1 MKSFNLSE
9 WAVTHRAFV
18 LFLLIGTLGIGVFS
32 FTQLGRLEDPNF
44 NVPTMNAVVAW
55 PGATAQQVQDQVLNR
70 MERELQQ
77 IEGIDFVRSF
87 ARQGY
92 GGLNFWMKGGT
103 PKAELERAWYL
114 ARKKIGDVR
123 HEFPEGVRGPFFDDE
138 FTDVYSVLY
147 AFSAPELSWPELQ
160 ILGEDVKRRL
170 QAVPGVSKVDV
181 FGRQAER
188 VYVEF
193 SSRRLAALDI
203 SPQTLIDALARQN
216 ALSPSGSVEGPSDR
230 VFVRLSEAGS
240 GLRDARDVAAVPI
253 EVGGRLLQL
262 ADVAQVS
269 SGLED
274 PPQFTV
280 RHNGRPVLMLGIT
293 FKRSDNILQLGAVL
307 DERMAALKAALPL
320 GVVVE
325 KVADQPRIVG
335 ESVWEFEKSFLEALA
350 IVLAVC
356 FLFLGWR
363 TGIVVA
369 ASVPLVLALV
379 AAVMLVMG
387 WNLDRISLGALI
399 IALGLLVDDT
409 IIAVEMMVVK
419 LEQGWERVR
428 AATHAYSSTAF
439 PMLTGT
445 LVTVAGFMPVGFARS
460 ISGEYAGGIFWVV
473 GVALIAS
480 WFVAV
485 VFTPYLGLV
494 LLPQGG
500 KGRAARATHAP
511 ATQLGSEPTTAAA
524 APAAEPGAPAAADPY
539 ARPIYQR
546 LRRVV
551 RWCVAHRAVVL
562 GATLLALLVSAAGMT
577 LVQQQFFPTASRLE
591 LIVDLRMREGA
602 SFTATEAQ
610 VQRLEAV
617 LAQDPQITHFT
628 AYTGAGAPRF
638 FLSISADL
646 PNPGLAQIIVN
657 TANIADR
664 EAVRGRLLELFARN
678 EQFPDLRG
686 RVTRFEF
693 GPPVGFP
700 VQFRVIGPDSAQVR
714 AIAYRVRDTV
724 RQSPLV
730 RDTQLDWNEQV
741 RALRVDLD
749 QDKARLLGISNADV
763 SAMTQMVLSGVPVT
777 QIRRGED
784 LIDVTLR
791 ASAEERL
798 ALERLGDVSLFTRSG
813 AVVPLSQV
821 ATLVPTFEEPV
832 LWRRNRD
839 MVLTVRADV
848 QDGVQGPS
856 ASSKI
861 WPTLQPVADSLPPG
875 YRIEIG
881 GAAEETGKSDSALF
895 AVFPLMFV
903 VMLFFLMLQLQ
914 SFARVAMVFL
924 TAPLALIGVVPALLL
939 FNAPFGFVA
948 LLGVI
953 ALSGMVMRNAVIL
966 VDQIDTDIAAGV
978 SPAQAVVEATV
989 RRSRPVVLTAA
1000 SAVLAM
1006 VPLAG
1011 SVFWGP
1017 MAMAIM
1023 GGLIVGTV
1031 LTLGVVPALYATWFR
1046 VRPVGRFE
1054 DDAPALALQPN

>member
-1 MKSFNLSE
+1 MKSFNLST
-9 WAVTHRAFV
+9 WAVTHRSLV
-18 LFLLIGTLGIGVFS
+18 LFLIIGTLLVGTFS
-32 FTQLGRLEDPNF
+32 FTRLGRLEDPSF

-70 MERELQQ
+70 MERELQK
-77 IEGIDFVRSF
+77 IEGIDHVRSF

-103 PKAELERAWYL
+103 PKHELERAWYL
-114 ARKKIGDVR
+114 ARKKIADVR
-123 HEFPEGVRGPFFDDE
+123 HEFPEGVRGPFFNDE

-147 AFSAPELSWPELQ
+147 AFSAPELGWSELQ
-160 ILGEDVKRRL
+160 VLVEDARRQL
-170 QAVPGVSKVDV
+170 QGVPGVSKIDV
-181 FGRQAER
+181 FGRQTEK

-193 SSRRLAALDI
+193 NSNRLASLGI
-203 SPQTLIDALARQN
+203 SPQVIIDTLARQN
-216 ALSPSGSVEGPSDR
+216 LMSPTGSVEGAGER
-230 VFVRLSEAGS
+230 VFVRVGDQGS
-240 GLRDARDVAAVPI
+240 PGDGRVQNARDVGDVPI
-253 EVGGRLLQL
+253 EAGGRLLKL
-262 ADVAQVS
+262 SDVAQVH

-280 RHNGRPVLMLGIT
+280 RHNGQPVLMLGVT
-293 FKRSDNILQLGAVL
+293 FERSGNILKLGAAL
-307 DERMAALKAALPL
+307 DERMDRLRAALPV
-320 GVVVE
+320 GVTVD
-325 KVADQPRIVG
+325 KAADQPRVVD

-363 TGIVVA
+363 TGVVVA
-369 ASVPLVLALV
+369 ASVPLVLAVV
-379 AAVMLVMG
+379 ATVMLAMG

-399 IALGLLVDDT
+399 IALGLLVDDA

-419 LEQGWERVR
+419 MEQGWDKVQ
-428 AATHAYSSTAF
+428 AAGFAYTTTAF

-473 GVALIAS
+473 GVALVAS

-485 VFTPYLGLV
+485 VFTPYLGVV
-494 LLPQGG
+494 LLPDTL
-500 KGRAARATHAP
+500 KAH
-511 ATQLGSEPTTAAA
+511 GS
-524 APAAEPGAPAAADPY
+524 DPY
-539 ARPIYQR
+539 ARPVYTR

-551 RWCVAHRAVVL
+551 RWCVGHRWVVL
-562 GATLLALLVSAAGMT
+562 GTTVLAFGVSAAGMA
-577 LVQQQFFPTASRLE
+577 LVPQQFFPTASRLE
-591 LIVDLRMREGA
+591 LIVDLRLREGA
-602 SFTATEAQ
+602 SFTATQTQ
-610 VQRLEAV
+610 VQRLEEV
-617 LAQDPQITHFT
+617 LKADPQIQSFT

-657 TANIADR
+657 TRNIDDR
-664 EAVRGRLLELFARN
+664 EAVRSRLIALFEKN

-700 VQFRVIGPDSAQVR
+700 VQFRVIGPDTAQVR
-714 AIAYRVRDTV
+714 EIAYRVRDTV
-724 RQSPLV
+724 RESPLV

-741 RALRVDLD
+741 RAIRVHLD
-749 QDKARLLGISNADV
+749 QYKARLLGITSADV
-763 SAMTQMVLSGVPVT
+763 GAMTQLVFSGATAT

-784 LIDVTLR
+784 LIDVTVR
-791 ASAEERL
+791 ASAEERMT
-798 ALERLGDVSLFTRSG
+798 LERLGDVSLFARTG

-821 ATLVPTFEEPV
+821 ATLEPTFEEPV

-839 MVLTVRADV
+839 MALTVRADV
-848 QDGVQGPS
+848 QDGVQGPAATS
-856 ASSKI
+856 RI
-861 WPTLQPVADSLPPG
+861 WPTLQPVVDSLPPG

-881 GAAEETGKSDSALF
+881 GASEETAKSDRALF

-914 SFARVAMVFL
+914 SFSRMTLVFL
-924 TAPLALIGVVPALLL
+924 TAPLALIGVVPALLI

-966 VDQIDTDIAAGV
+966 VDQIDTEIDAGV
-978 SPAQAVVEATV
+978 PAGHAVVEATV

-1000 SAVLAM
+1000 AAVLAM
-1006 VPLAG
+1006 VPLVG

-1017 MAMAIM
+1017 MAIAIM
-1023 GGLIVGTV
+1023 GGLVVATA
-1031 LTLGVVPALYATWFR
+1031 LTLAFVPALYAAWFN
-1046 VRPVGRFE
+1046 VRLDAL
-1054 DDAPALALQPN
+1054 DDEAPARASPPPQPSAGV

>member
-1 MKSFNLSE
+1 MKSFNLSQ
-9 WAVTHRAFV
+9 WAVTHRALV
-18 LFLLIGTLGIGVFS
+18 LFLIIGTLVVGAFS
-32 FTQLGRLEDPNF
+32 FTRLGRLEDPNF

-55 PGATAQQVQDQVLNR
+55 PGATARQVQDQVLNR
-70 MERELQQ
+70 MERELQK
-77 IEGIDFVRSF
+77 IEGIDHVRSF

-103 PKAELERAWYL
+103 PKHELDRAWYL
-114 ARKKIGDVR
+114 ARKKIADVR
-123 HEFPEGVRGPFFDDE
+123 HEFPDGVRGPFFNDE

-160 ILGEDVKRRL
+160 VLVEDAKRQL
-170 QAVPGVSKVDV
+170 QAVPGVTKIDV
-181 FGRQAER
+181 FGRQTEK

-193 SSRRLAALDI
+193 SSARLAALGI
-203 SPQTLIDALARQN
+203 GPQTLIEALARQN
-216 ALSPSGSVEGPSDR
+216 AVAPSGSVEGRADR
-230 VFVRLSEAGS
+230 VFVRLSEGGQ
-240 GLRDARDVAAVPI
+240 GLRDVRDVAEVPI
-253 EVGGRLLQL
+253 EAGGRLLKL
-262 ADVAQVS
+262 SDVADVT

-280 RHNGRPVLMLGIT
+280 RHNGQPVLMLGIT
-293 FKRSDNILQLGAVL
+293 FARSGNILKLGAAL
-307 DERMAALKAALPL
+307 DERMAALQAALPL
-320 GVVVE
+320 GVSVD
-325 KVADQPRIVG
+325 KVADQPKIVD
-335 ESVWEFEKSFLEALA
+335 ESVWEFERSFLEALA

-379 AAVMLVMG
+379 AIVMMAMG

-399 IALGLLVDDT
+399 IALGLLVDDA

-419 LEQGWERVR
+419 IEQGWDRVR
-428 AATHAYSSTAF
+428 AATFAYTSTAF

-445 LVTVAGFMPVGFARS
+445 LVTVAGFMPVGFAKS

-485 VFTPYLGLV
+485 VFTPYLGVV
-494 LLPQGG
+494 LLPKAMKAHGG
-500 KGRAARATHAP
+500 AHP
-511 ATQLGSEPTTAAA
+511 SVSH
-524 APAAEPGAPAAADPY
+524 DPY
-539 ARPIYQR
+539 ARPLYDR
-546 LRRVV
+546 LRRAVG
-551 RWCVAHRAVVL
+551 WCVSHRWWVL
-562 GATLLALLVSAAGMT
+562 GATVLAFAVSAAGMT

-591 LIVDLRMREGA
+591 LIVDLRLREGA
-602 SFTATEAQ
+602 SFTATETQ
-610 VQRLEAV
+610 VKRLEAV
-617 LAQDPQITHFT
+617 LKQDPQAAHFT

-657 TANIADR
+657 TKSIADR
-664 EAVRGRLLELFARN
+664 EAVRARLLELFATG

-700 VQFRVIGPDSAQVR
+700 VQFRVIGPDAAQVR
-714 AIAYRVRDTV
+714 EIAGRVRDTV
-724 RQSPLV
+724 RRSPLV
-730 RDTQLDWNEQV
+730 RDAQLDWNEQV
-741 RALRVDLD
+741 RAIDVRVD
-749 QDKARLLGISNADV
+749 QDKARLLGITSADIG
-763 SAMTQMVLSGVPVT
+763 AMTQTVLGGAPVT

-791 ASAEERL
+791 ATAEERL
-798 ALERLGDVSLFTRSG
+798 ALERLGDVNLFTRSG

-821 ATLVPTFEEPV
+821 ATLTPTFEEPV

-839 MVLTVRADV
+839 MALTVRADV
-848 QDGVQGPS
+848 MDGVQGPA
-856 ASSKI
+856 ASSRI
-861 WPTLQPVADSLPPG
+861 WPTLQPIVAGLPAG

-881 GAAEETGKSDSALF
+881 GAAEETAKSDTALF

-914 SFARVAMVFL
+914 NFSRMTMVFL
-924 TAPLALIGVVPALLL
+924 TAPLALIGVVPALLI

-978 SPAQAVVEATV
+978 PPAEALVEATV
-989 RRSRPVVLTAA
+989 RRARPVVLTAA
-1000 SAVLAM
+1000 AAVLAM
-1006 VPLAG
+1006 VPLVS

-1017 MAMAIM
+1017 MAIAIM

-1031 LTLGVVPALYATWFR
+1031 LTLAFVPALYAAWFR
-1046 VRPVGRFE
+1046 VGRRAAASAMPIE
-1054 DDAPALALQPN
+1054 PSSEPLTS

>member
-1 MKSFNLSE
+1 MKTFNLSE
-9 WAVTHRAFV
+9 WAVTHRALV
-18 LFLLIGTLGIGVFS
+18 LFLILATLLVGLVS
-32 FTQLGRLEDPNF
+32 FNRLGRLEDPNF

-77 IEGIDFVRSF
+77 IEGIDHVRSF

-114 ARKKIGDVR
+114 ARKKIADVR
-123 HEFPEGVRGPFFDDE
+123 HEFPEGVRGPFFNDE

-147 AFSAPELSWPELQ
+147 AFAAPELSWPELQ
-160 ILGEDVKRRL
+160 VLVEDAKREL

-181 FGRQAER
+181 FGRQAEQ
-188 VYVEF
+188 VHVEF
-193 SSRRLAALDI
+193 SSRRLAALGI
-203 SPQTLIDALARQN
+203 GPQTLIEALSRQN
-216 ALSPSGSVEGPSDR
+216 AVAPAGSVEGAADR
-230 VFVRLSEAGS
+230 VFVRLSAQGA
-240 GLRDARDVAAVPI
+240 GLRDAADVAEVPI
-253 EVGGRLLQL
+253 EVGGRLLRL
-262 ADVAQVS
+262 ADVAEVR
-269 SGLED
+269 SGLEE
-274 PPQFTV
+274 PPQFSV
-280 RHNGRPVLMLGIT
+280 RHNGQPVVMLGLS
-293 FKRSDNILQLGAVL
+293 FERSGNILKLGAAL
-307 DERMAALKAALPL
+307 DERMAALQAALPL
-320 GVVVE
+320 GVTVD
-325 KVADQPRIVG
+325 KVADQPRIVD
-335 ESVWEFEKSFLEALA
+335 ESVWEFERAFLEALA

-379 AAVMLVMG
+379 AIVMAVMG

-399 IALGLLVDDT
+399 IALGLLVDDA

-419 LEQGWERVR
+419 IEQGWDRVR
-428 AATHAYSSTAF
+428 AATFAYTSTAF

-445 LVTVAGFMPVGFARS
+445 LVTVAGFMPVGFAKS

-485 VFTPYLGLV
+485 VFTPYLGV
-494 LLPQGG
+494 LMLPKVMPRHGG
-500 KGRAARATHAP
+500 
-511 ATQLGSEPTTAAA
+511 
-524 APAAEPGAPAAADPY
+524 DPY
-539 ARPIYQR
+539 ARPVYAR
-546 LRRVV
+546 LRTVL
-551 RWCVAHRAVVL
+551 RWCVGHRVLVL
-562 GATLLALLVSAAGMT
+562 GAAVLAFGVSAAGMG

-591 LIVDLRMREGA
+591 LIIDLRLREGA

-610 VQRLEAV
+610 VKRLEAV
-617 LAQDPQITHFT
+617 LKQDPQVAHFT

-646 PNPGLAQIIVN
+646 PNPGLSQVIVN
-657 TANIADR
+657 TRSIADR
-664 EAVRGRLLELFARN
+664 EAVRGRLLALFERN
-678 EQFPDLRG
+678 EAFPDLRA

-700 VQFRVIGPDSAQVR
+700 VQYRVIGPDAAEVR
-714 AIAYRVRDTV
+714 EIAYRVRDTV

-741 RALRVDLD
+741 RTIAVELD
-749 QDKARLLGISNADV
+749 QSKARLLGISSADV
-763 SAMTQMVLSGVPVT
+763 AAMTQLVLSGAPVT

-784 LIDVTLR
+784 LIDVNLR
-791 ASAEERL
+791 AAPEERL
-798 ALERLGDVSLFTRSG
+798 ALERLGDLSLFTRSG
-813 AVVPLSQV
+813 AVVPLSQI
-821 ATLVPTFEEPV
+821 ATLTPTFEEPV

-839 MVLTVRADV
+839 MALTVRADV
-848 QDGVQGPS
+848 QDGVQGPA

-861 WPTLQPVADSLPPG
+861 WPTLQPIVAALPPG
-875 YRIEIG
+875 YRLEIG
-881 GAAEETGKSDSALF
+881 GAAEETAKSDRALF

-914 SFARVAMVFL
+914 SFSRMAMVFL
-924 TAPLALIGVVPALLL
+924 TAPLALIGVVPALLV

-966 VDQIDTDIAAGV
+966 VDQIDSDIAAGV
-978 SPAQAVVEATV
+978 PAAEALVEATV
-989 RRSRPVVLTAA
+989 RRARPVVLTGA

-1006 VPLAG
+1006 VPLVG

-1017 MAMAIM
+1017 MAIAIM
-1023 GGLIVGTV
+1023 GGLIVATV
-1031 LTLGVVPALYATWFR
+1031 LTLLVVPVLYAAWFR
-1046 VRPVGRFE
+1046 VRPAGAGAGRLPLQ
-1054 DDAPALALQPN
+1054 APGVVPT

>member
-1 MKSFNLSE
+1 MKSFNLST
-9 WAVTHRAFV
+9 WAVTHRALV
-18 LFLLIGTLGIGVFS
+18 LFLIIGTLLVGTFS

-70 MERELQQ
+70 MERELQK
-77 IEGIDFVRSF
+77 IEGIDNVRSF

-103 PKAELERAWYL
+103 PKHELERAWYL
-114 ARKKIGDVR
+114 ARKKIADVR
-123 HEFPEGVRGPFFDDE
+123 HEFPEGVRGPFFNDE
-138 FTDVYSVLY
+138 FTDVYSVLV

-160 ILGEDVKRRL
+160 VLVEDAKRQL
-170 QAVPGVSKVDV
+170 QAVPGVTKIDV
-181 FGRQAER
+181 FGRQAEK
-188 VYVEF
+188 VFVEF
-193 SSRRLAALDI
+193 SSSRLAALSI
-203 SPQTLIDALARQN
+203 SPQVLSEALSRQN
-216 ALSPSGSVEGPSDR
+216 LVSPSGSTEGAADR
-230 VFVRLSEAGS
+230 VFVRVTDKGGHASGS
-240 GLRDARDVAAVPI
+240 FRNAQDVGDVPI
-253 EVGGRLLQL
+253 EAGGRLLKL
-262 ADVAQVS
+262 SDVARVY

-274 PPQFTV
+274 PPQFTA
-280 RHNGRPVLMLGIT
+280 RHNGQPVLMLGVT
-293 FKRSDNILQLGAVL
+293 FERSGNILKLGAAL
-307 DERMAALKAALPL
+307 DQRLATLQAALPL
-320 GVVVE
+320 GVKVD
-325 KVADQPRIVG
+325 KVADQPRVVD

-379 AAVMLVMG
+379 ATVMLAMG

-399 IALGLLVDDT
+399 IALGLLVDDA

-419 LEQGWERVR
+419 MEQGWDKVR
-428 AATHAYSSTAF
+428 AAGFAYTTTAF

-445 LVTVAGFMPVGFARS
+445 LVTVAGFMPVGFAKS

-473 GVALIAS
+473 GVALVAS

-485 VFTPYLGLV
+485 VFTPYLGV
-494 LLPQGG
+494 MLLPKTMKAHGG
-500 KGRAARATHAP
+500 
-511 ATQLGSEPTTAAA
+511 
-524 APAAEPGAPAAADPY
+524 DPY
-539 ARPIYQR
+539 ARPVYAR
-546 LRRVV
+546 LRRAV
-551 RWCVAHRAVVL
+551 RWCVGHRWMVL
-562 GATLLALLVSAAGMT
+562 GATVLAFTVSAAGMA

-591 LIVDLRMREGA
+591 LIVDLRLREGA

-610 VQRLEAV
+610 VKRLEQV
-617 LAQDPQITHFT
+617 LKADPQVASFS

-646 PNPGLAQIIVN
+646 PNPGLAQIVVN
-657 TANIADR
+657 TRSIADR
-664 EAVRGRLLELFARN
+664 EAVRGRLLELFAKN

-700 VQFRVIGPDSAQVR
+700 VQFRVIGPETAQVR
-714 AIAYRVRDTV
+714 EIAYRVRDTV

-741 RALRVDLD
+741 RAVRVQLD
-749 QDKARLLGISNADV
+749 QDKARLLGITSADV
-763 SAMTQMVLSGVPVT
+763 GAMTQLVLSGAPVT

-791 ASAEERL
+791 AVPEERL
-798 ALERLGDVSLFTRSG
+798 ALERLGDVNLFTRNG

-839 MVLTVRADV
+839 MALTVRADV
-848 QDGVQGPS
+848 QDGVQGP
-856 ASSKI
+856 AATSKI
-861 WPTLQPVADSLPPG
+861 WPTLQPVVASLPPG

-881 GAAEETGKSDSALF
+881 GASEETAKSDRALF
-895 AVFPLMFV
+895 AVFPLMGV

-914 SFARVAMVFL
+914 SFSRMTMVFL
-924 TAPLALIGVVPALLL
+924 TAPLALIGVVPALLI

-966 VDQIDTDIAAGV
+966 VDQIDSDIASGV
-978 SPAQAVVEATV
+978 PPVDAVVEATV

-1000 SAVLAM
+1000 AAVLAM

-1031 LTLGVVPALYATWFR
+1031 LTLAFVPALYAAWFR
-1046 VRPVGRFE
+1046 VGRG
-1054 DDAPALALQPN
+1054 LATDPLAGIPELQST

>member
-1 MKSFNLSE
+1 MRSFNLSE
-9 WAVTHRAFV
+9 WAVTHRALV
-18 LFLLIGTLGIGVFS
+18 LFLIVGTLVVGAFS
-32 FTQLGRLEDPNF
+32 FTRLGRLEDPSF

-70 MERELQQ
+70 MERELQK
-77 IEGIDFVRSF
+77 IEGIDHVRSF

-103 PKAELERAWYL
+103 PKHELERAWYL
-114 ARKKIGDVR
+114 ARKKIADVR
-123 HEFPEGVRGPFFDDE
+123 HEFPEGVRGPFFNDE

-160 ILGEDVKRRL
+160 VLVEDAKRQL
-170 QAVPGVSKVDV
+170 QAVPGVTKIDV
-181 FGRQAER
+181 FGRQAEK

-193 SSRRLAALDI
+193 SSSKLAALGL
-203 SPQTLIDALARQN
+203 SPQVLMDALARQN
-216 ALSPSGSVEGPSDR
+216 AVAPTGSIEGRYDR
-230 VFVRLSEAGS
+230 VFVRLASTAS
-240 GLRDARDVAAVPI
+240 GQPGGFDSVQDVAQVPI
-253 EVGGRLLQL
+253 EAGGRLLQL
-262 ADVAQVS
+262 GDVATVR

-280 RHNGRPVLMLGIT
+280 RHNGQPVVMLGVS
-293 FKRSDNILQLGAVL
+293 FERSGNILKLGAAL
-307 DERMAALKAALPL
+307 DARMAALQAALPL
-320 GVVVE
+320 GVTVD
-325 KVADQPRIVG
+325 KVADQPRIVD

-379 AAVMLVMG
+379 ATVMLVMG

-399 IALGLLVDDT
+399 IALGLLVDDA

-419 LEQGWERVR
+419 IEQGWDRVR
-428 AATHAYSSTAF
+428 AATFAYSSTAF

-445 LVTVAGFMPVGFARS
+445 LVTMAGFMPVGFAKS

-473 GVALIAS
+473 GVALLAS

-485 VFTPYLGLV
+485 VFTPYLGVV
-494 LLPQGG
+494 LLPRVMKTHGG
-500 KGRAARATHAP
+500 
-511 ATQLGSEPTTAAA
+511 
-524 APAAEPGAPAAADPY
+524 DPY
-539 ARPIYQR
+539 ARPLYTR

-551 RWCVAHRAVVL
+551 RGSVAHRWAVL
-562 GATLLALLVSAAGMT
+562 GATALAFVLSAAGMT

-591 LIVDLRMREGA
+591 LIVDLRLGEGA
-602 SFTATEAQ
+602 SFAATEAQ
-610 VQRLEAV
+610 VKRLEAV
-617 LAQDPQITHFT
+617 LKQDPQIAHFT

-657 TANIADR
+657 TKSIEDR
-664 EAVRGRLLELFARN
+664 EAVRGRLLELFAKG

-700 VQFRVIGPDSAQVR
+700 VQFRVIGPEPAQVR
-714 AIAYRVRDTV
+714 EVAYRVRDAV
-724 RQSPLV
+724 RASPLV

-741 RALRVDLD
+741 RALHVQLD
-749 QDKARLLGISNADV
+749 QDQARLLGISNADV
-763 SAMTQMVLSGVPVT
+763 GAMTQLVLSGAPVT

-784 LIDVTLR
+784 LVDVTLR
-791 ASAEERL
+791 AVPEERL
-798 ALERLGDVSLFTRSG
+798 ALERLGDVSLFSRSATG
-813 AVVPLSQV
+813 GWQVVPLSQV
-821 ATLVPTFEEPV
+821 ATITPTFEEPV
-832 LWRRNRD
+832 LWRRNRE
-839 MVLTVRADV
+839 MALTVRADV
-848 QDGVQGPS
+848 QDGVQGPAAS
-856 ASSKI
+856 ARI
-861 WPTLQPVADSLPPG
+861 WPTLQPIVASLPAG
-875 YRIEIG
+875 YRIEVG
-881 GAAEETGKSDSALF
+881 GAAEETAKSDRALF

-914 SFARVAMVFL
+914 SFSRMTMVFL

-966 VDQIDTDIAAGV
+966 VDQIDTDIRAGL
-978 SPAQAVVEATV
+978 PPMEAVVEATV

-1000 SAVLAM
+1000 AAVLAM

-1017 MAMAIM
+1017 MAIAIM

-1031 LTLGVVPALYATWFR
+1031 LTLAFVPALYAAWFR
-1046 VRPVGRFE
+1046 LGRQATQGE
-1054 DDAPALALQPN
+1054 PSNPAAHQAT

>member
-18 LFLLIGTLGIGVFS
+18 LFLIVGTLLVGAFS
-32 FTQLGRLEDPNF
+32 FTRLGRLEDPSF

-70 MERELQQ
+70 MERELQK
-77 IEGIDFVRSF
+77 IEGIDHVRSF

-103 PKAELERAWYL
+103 PKHELERAWYL
-114 ARKKIGDVR
+114 ARKKIADVR
-123 HEFPEGVRGPFFDDE
+123 HEFPDGVRGPFFNDE

-160 ILGEDVKRRL
+160 VLVEDAKRKL
-170 QAVPGVSKVDV
+170 QAVPGVIKIDV
-181 FGRQAER
+181 FGRQAEK

-193 SSRRLAALDI
+193 TSSRLAALGI
-203 SPQTLIDALARQN
+203 SPQTLVEALARQN
-216 ALSPSGSVEGPSDR
+216 LVSPTGSIEGSSDR
-230 VFVRLSEAGS
+230 VFVRIADKGS
-240 GLRDARDVAAVPI
+240 SGRLPGSFQTARDVAEVPI
-253 EVGGRLLQL
+253 EAGGRLLKL
-262 ADVAQVS
+262 GDVAQVK

-280 RHNGRPVLMLGIT
+280 RHNGQPVLMLGVT
-293 FKRSDNILQLGAVL
+293 FERSGNILKLGAAL
-307 DERMAALKAALPL
+307 AERMAALQAALPL
-320 GVVVE
+320 GVTVD
-325 KVADQPRIVG
+325 KVADQPKIVDA
-335 ESVWEFEKSFLEALA
+335 SVWEFEKSFLEALA

-379 AAVMLVMG
+379 ATVMLAMG

-399 IALGLLVDDT
+399 IALGLLVDDA

-419 LEQGWERVR
+419 IEQGWDRVR
-428 AATHAYSSTAF
+428 AATFAYSSTAF

-445 LVTVAGFMPVGFARS
+445 LITVAGFMPVGFAKS

-485 VFTPYLGLV
+485 VFTPYLGVV
-494 LLPQGG
+494 LLPKVMRG
-500 KGRAARATHAP
+500 HAG
-511 ATQLGSEPTTAAA
+511 Q
-524 APAAEPGAPAAADPY
+524 PGADPY
-539 ARPIYQR
+539 ARPVYQR
-546 LRRVV
+546 LRRMVG
-551 RWCVAHRAVVL
+551 WCVLHRGCVL
-562 GATLLALLVSAAGMT
+562 AATVLAFVVSAAGMS
-577 LVQQQFFPTASRLE
+577 LVQKQFFPTASRHE
-591 LIVDLRMREGA
+591 LIVDLRLREGA
-602 SFTATEAQ
+602 SFTATETQ
-610 VQRLEAV
+610 VKRLEQV
-617 LAQDPQITHFT
+617 LKADPQITRFT

-638 FLSISADL
+638 FLSLSADL

-657 TANIADR
+657 TKSIADR
-664 EAVRGRLLELFARN
+664 EAVRGRLLAIFAKG
-678 EQFPDLRG
+678 EQFPELRG

-700 VQFRVIGPDSAQVR
+700 VQFRVIGPDTAQVR
-714 AIAYRVRDTV
+714 EIAYRVRDTV

-741 RALRVDLD
+741 RSMRVQLD
-749 QDKARLLGISNADV
+749 QDQARLLGITSADV
-763 SAMTQMVLSGVPVT
+763 GAMTQMVLSGAPVT

-791 ASAEERL
+791 ASPEERL
-798 ALERLGDVSLFTRSG
+798 ALERLGDINLFTRSG

-821 ATLVPTFEEPV
+821 ATLVPSFEEPV

-839 MVLTVRADV
+839 MALTVRADLM
-848 QDGVQGPS
+848 DGVQGP
-856 ASSKI
+856 AATSKI
-861 WPTLQPVADSLPPG
+861 WPSLQPIVVSLPAG
-875 YRIEIG
+875 YRIDIG
-881 GAAEETGKSDSALF
+881 GASEETRKSDTALF
-895 AVFPLMFV
+895 AVFPLMLV

-914 SFARVAMVFL
+914 SFSRMWMVFL

-953 ALSGMVMRNAVIL
+953 ALSGMIMRNAIIL

-978 SPAQAVVEATV
+978 PALTAVVEATV

-1000 SAVLAM
+1000 AAVLAM

-1017 MAMAIM
+1017 MAKAIM

-1031 LTLGVVPALYATWFR
+1031 LTLAFVPALYAAWFR
-1046 VRPVGRFE
+1046 LRA
-1054 DDAPALALQPN
+1054 DADPAAAGTGLLPQPQAT